1 MKTMNKKGIR
11 IPHTLV
17 LIYLVVIFCSIMT
30 YFIPVGVFDV
40 EQKTYVQNG
49 EEVTRTVLKPETF
62 RIVKD
67 ENGNSIKYNAPLFGT
82 EDFGGKTGALNAVFE
97 GMVSGDKWGP
107 AVGVIAFVLVIGG
120 AFAIVMR
127 TGAIDNGLNT
137 IISISNGKEYLII
150 PLVYTMFSLGGATF
164 GMNEEVIPFVMILAP
179 MTVAMGYDSVTALM
193 ITIVASEV
201 GFATS
206 WMNPFGVALAQ
217 SIADIPVLSGAG
229 FRMVMWLFFTIMGVI
244 FTMNYARKIK
254 KNPSLSVSYE
264 SDDHFR
270 NISGNIEIKSK
281 LGIGDKLVLL
291 TVVLTVIWV
300 VYGVVAYSYYIPEI
314 ASQFFVMGLISGIIG
329 VIFKLNNME
338 IDDIATSFQKGAADL
353 LGAALVIAIARG
365 ILIVLGG
372 VDANTPSVL
381 NTILSKA
388 GNLISVFPPAIS
400 AWFMFIFQSIF
411 NFFIISGSGQAALTM
426 PLMAP
431 LSDIAGVTRQ
441 VGVLA
446 YQLGDGFT
454 NLIFPT
460 AGVLIACLSAAR
472 LDYIKW
478 AKFQIKYQ
486 ALLFLSG
493 SIFIFAA
500 VLIGLN

>member
-1 MKTMNKKGIR
+1 
-11 IPHTLV
+11 
-17 LIYLVVIFCSIMT
+17 
-30 YFIPVGVFDV
+30 
-40 EQKTYVQNG
+40 
-49 EEVTRTVLKPETF
+49 
-62 RIVKD
+62 
-67 ENGNSIKYNAPLFGT
+67 
-82 EDFGGKTGALNAVFE
+82 
-97 GMVSGDKWGP
+97 
-107 AVGVIAFVLVIGG
+107 
-120 AFAIVMR
+120 
-127 TGAIDNGLNT
+127 
-137 IISISNGKEYLII
+137 
-150 PLVYTMFSLGGATF
+150 
-164 GMNEEVIPFVMILAP
+164 
-179 MTVAMGYDSVTALM
+179 
-193 ITIVASEV
+193 
-201 GFATS
+201 
-206 WMNPFGVALAQ
+206 
-217 SIADIPVLSGAG
+217 
-229 FRMVMWLFFTIMGVI
+229 
-244 FTMNYARKIK
+244 
-254 KNPSLSVSYE
+254 
-264 SDDHFR
+264 
-270 NISGNIEIKSK
+270 
-281 LGIGDKLVLL
+281 LL
-291 TVVLTVIWV
+291 C
-300 VYGVVAYSYYIPEI
+300 
-314 ASQFFVMGLISGIIG
+314 
-329 VIFKLNNME
+329 
-338 IDDIATSFQKGAADL
+338 
-353 LGAALVIAIARG
+353 AALVIAIARG